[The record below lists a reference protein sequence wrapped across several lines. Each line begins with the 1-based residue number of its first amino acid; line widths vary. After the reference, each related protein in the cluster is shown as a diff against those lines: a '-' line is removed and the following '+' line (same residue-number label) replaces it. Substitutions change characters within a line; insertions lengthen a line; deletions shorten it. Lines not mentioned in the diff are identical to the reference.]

1 MVDLLNCS
9 SLALLLLTSNFFEL
23 LWVFILVLGPSTV
36 LVNWGQMIIKAYLIN
51 LCLSSTQGTI
61 FLVMLVL
68 FKVILSNDCPLK
80 FLQISITAILA
91 TLFILSIQRLHI
103 LVVGILC
110 VL

>member
-1 MVDLLNCS
+1 
-9 SLALLLLTSNFFEL
+9 
-23 LWVFILVLGPSTV
+23 
-36 LVNWGQMIIKAYLIN
+36 MIIKANLIN

-68 FKVILSNDCPLK
+68 FKVILSNDCLLE
-80 FLQISITAILA
+80 FLQIGITAILA
-91 TLFILSIQRLHI
+91 ALFILSIQRLHI